1 MTSKAY
7 IMKKRLSLLAASL
20 LASNA
25 LPAVADPVGNINKAW
40 QKLEEIQMVAALDRA
55 VAIYAL
61 YDLE

>member
-1 MTSKAY
+1 
-7 IMKKRLSLLAASL
+7 MKKMLSLLAATL

-55 VAIYAL
+55 VAISSML
-61 YDLE
+61 CMTWNRKN

>member
-55 VAIYAL
+55 VAIYAF

>member
-1 MTSKAY
+1 
-7 IMKKRLSLLAASL
+7 MKKRLSLLAASL

-25 LPAVADPVGNINKAW
+25 LPAVADPVGDISEAW

-55 VAIYAL
+55 VAIYAF